1 MPWQDF
7 GHFNLSALTA
17 INLVDHSQPSK
28 MDSSFAFYSAELYHE
43 LLPNAWKDNINV
55 IPMILPGYD
64 DSKLRG
70 DDQVMTLP
78 HLPLVPPAPPP
89 PPPRRHL
96 RLRVR
101 ERCHCMHAI
110 ADGVPVSPRA
120 KAAEKRCIDRNGF
133 PSPGPL
139 IPHTHSPI
147 WRSRGSDLMF

>member
-78 HLPLVPPAPPP
+78 HLPLVPPAPP
-89 PPPRRHL
+89 RRHL

-101 ERCHCMHAI
+101 ERHHCGWGPA
-110 ADGVPVSPRA
+110 SPRA

-133 PSPGPL
+133 PSLGPL
-139 IPHTHSPI
+139 IAHTHSPT